1 MNEKETGG
9 YAYPRKLPNIQLPPD
24 AALRVKKE
32 HSGMTLR
39 DYFAGQILGSLS
51 SNEGYPI
58 AMLAERSYRIADAM
72 IKERSL

>member
-39 DYFAGQILGSLS
+39 DYFAGQVIPSLIPDPQMS
-51 SNEGYPI
+51 IKIQVED
-58 AMLAERSYRIADAM
+58 AYRIADAM